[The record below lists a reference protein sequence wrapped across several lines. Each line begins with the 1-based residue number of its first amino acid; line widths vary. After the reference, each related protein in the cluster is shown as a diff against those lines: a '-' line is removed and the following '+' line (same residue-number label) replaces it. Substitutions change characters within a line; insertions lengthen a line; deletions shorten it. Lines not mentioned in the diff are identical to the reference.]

1 MTTLLPT
8 IEYVQGKINGPTIA
22 ILGGVHGDEFEGVL
36 ACRQIRNI
44 LQKSLI
50 KGTVKFAAPAH
61 PAAWNA
67 STRASPTD
75 ELNLA
80 RVFPGN
86 TSGNPTEQVAAFL
99 TENLIKGADLLID
112 LHSAGK
118 NFDMALLCGYL
129 DSDPAMSIKSAT
141 FAKIFDAPYTWKH
154 SGPPSPGRSISTA
167 EASGIPSIYVEGRGG
182 GQVRTADLETYVDG
196 VLRILHSM
204 EMLDQSS
211 KSPKALI
218 ATVSVSGDG
227 NTDEGIVSK
236 TAGYFCTT
244 AEVGSRVAQGDV
256 LGKVIDNEANTCEEI
271 LSPSS
276 GIVMLMRRATQVL
289 PGDTLSIVAS
299 LL

>member
-8 IEYVQGKINGPTIA
+8 IEYVQGKIDGPTIA

-129 DSDPAMSIKSAT
+129 DSDPVMSIKSAT

-244 AEVGSRVAQGDV
+244 VEVGSRVAQGDV

>member
-1 MTTLLPT
+1 MTSLLPT
-8 IEYVQGKINGPTIA
+8 IECIKGKDDGPTIA

-44 LQKSLI
+44 LQQTLI
-50 KGTVKFAAPAH
+50 RGTVKFAAPAH
-61 PAAWNA
+61 PVAWNA
-67 STRASPTD
+67 STRNSPTD
-75 ELNLA
+75 GLNLA

-99 TENLIKGADLLID
+99 TENLIKGADLVID

-129 DSDPAMSIKSAT
+129 DSDPVLSIRSAAY
-141 FAKIFDAPYTWKH
+141 AKIFDAPFTWKH

-167 EASGIPSIYVEGRGG
+167 EALGIPSVYVEGRGG
-182 GQVRTADLETYVDG
+182 GQVRTADLETYVSG

-204 EMLDQSS
+204 AMLSQ
-211 KSPKALI
+211 SPKASNKS
-218 ATVSVSGDG
+218 VSVSGDG
-227 NTDEGIVSK
+227 NTDEGIIS
-236 TAGYFCTT
+236 TSTGYFCTT
-244 AEVGSRVAQGDV
+244 AEVGLYVLQGDL
-256 LGKVIDNEANTCEEI
+256 LGEVIDDEANNCEKI

-276 GIVMLMRRATQVL
+276 GIVMLLRRNTQVS

-299 LL
+299 PL

>member
-1 MTTLLPT
+1 MNTLLPN
-8 IEYVQGKINGPTIA
+8 IEYVKGKIDGPTIG

-61 PAAWNA
+61 PAAWND

-75 ELNLA
+75 GLNLA

-129 DSDPAMSIKSAT
+129 DSDPVISIKSAAY
-141 FAKIFDAPYTWKH
+141 AKIFDAPYTWKH

-167 EASGIPSIYVEGRGG
+167 EAFGIPSIYVEGRGG
-182 GQVRTADLETYVDG
+182 GQVRTADLETYVSG

-211 KSPKALI
+211 KFQKSSI
-218 ATVSVSGDG
+218 TTVSVSGDG
-227 NTDEGIVSK
+227 NTDEGIIST

-244 AEVGSRVAQGDV
+244 AEVGSRVAQGDL
-256 LGKVIDNEANTCEEI
+256 LGEVVDNDAKTCEKI
-271 LSPSS
+271 FSPSS
-276 GIVMLMRRATQVL
+276 GIVMLMRRSTHVS